1 MAFYFRAL
9 LPGRIPLYLHLCIGT
24 IGLVSLSYGLKL
36 FLLLFQDILN
46 LTEFFVVQKGKCASF
61 FTEVAVN
68 TVKNPLRE
76 DGSYSSPFFF
86 LTPSTNF
93 FANCWSSAAGIFSL
107 FLSSSSLLRNSLNN
121 FRSDTVFFFVLAF
134 SWSSAN
140 YTISSSVNLT
150 NLLLAIFIQGN
161 VWQRLQDAYKFRREI
176 TEITS
181 SINSRV
187 RLWKINH
194 SGPGCSFYEFY
205 EWYIFQ

>member
-9 LPGRIPLYLHLCIGT
+9 LRGRIPLFLHL
-24 IGLVSLSYGLKL
+24 LVHRHYWACFPFLYGLKL

-61 FTEVAVN
+61 FTEVAVK

-93 FANCWSSAAGIFSL
+93 FVNCWSSAAGIFSM
-107 FLSSSSLLRNSLNN
+107 FLSSSSLLRNSDQI
-121 FRSDTVFFFVLAF
+121 RSDTVFFFLVFGKRRNFLF
-134 SWSSAN
+134 FL
-140 YTISSSVNLT
+140 NLT

>member
-1 MAFYFRAL
+1 MCTLFYGDSGQHFAKTL
-9 LPGRIPLYLHLCIGT
+9 SEKMVHIPRHF
-24 IGLVSLSYGLKL
+24 S
-36 FLLLFQDILN
+36 FLLR
-46 LTEFFVVQKGKCASF
+46 VQTSLP
-61 FTEVAVN
+61 
-68 TVKNPLRE
+68 TVGARRLE
-76 DGSYSSPFFF
+76 YF
-86 LTPSTNF
+86 L
-93 FANCWSSAAGIFSL
+93 CM

-134 SWSSAN
+134 SWSSVNDA
-140 YTISSSVNLT
+140 ICSSVNFT